1 MVDVIV
7 DGDQLIV
14 INWILHFL
22 KLWVVNGIYLMK
34 MF

>member
-14 INWILHFL
+14 IIWILHFL

>member
-1 MVDVIV
+1 MVDVIIES
-7 DGDQLIV
+7 DQLSV
-14 INWILHFL
+14 IIWILHFL